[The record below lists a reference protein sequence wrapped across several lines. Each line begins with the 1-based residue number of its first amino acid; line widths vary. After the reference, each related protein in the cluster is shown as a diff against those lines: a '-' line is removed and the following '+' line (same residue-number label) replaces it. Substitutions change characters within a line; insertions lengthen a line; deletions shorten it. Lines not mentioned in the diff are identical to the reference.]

1 MGKTKR
7 NTDYKNFVD
16 SDKNNL
22 IIIRPKKIVEQVK
35 TFEGEEDF
43 VIQKNNNYI
52 AKGLIVQ
59 TNDNDHSAIDK
70 VGVSDSTYENAGGT
84 ITINGSVTP
93 SSNGIYVQLQG
104 GQTPYQNVQW
114 QFGSSTGQQSGTAN
128 GGSFGTNL
136 NYNSQNQCYEGG
148 SYTLV
153 VHVTDSNGDIGTFN
167 WSNYIQGTCVVNPS
181 TSGGS
186 QVGSQV
192 SSSNPTATPVVTPT
206 PTPTPTP
213 VVTPTSTT
221 PIVTPTPVVTPTPT
235 TSSSTSSTTSS
246 GSYGTTSTTSGTPA
260 TGQAG
265 QTGGAGSTTTSS
277 SGTTSGT
284 PATGQTGQTS
294 GATTTTTPTTP
305 TPTTS
310 ATTTT
315 STTPTPTPLV
325 MSGGFIE
332 KPILLERETIIEA
345 ETFYSKNKL
354 PIWLLIAIGVYFIAT
369 NKSK

>member
-128 GGSFGTNL
+128 VGSFGTNL

-192 SSSNPTATPVVTPT
+192 SSSNPTATATPVVTPT
-206 PTPTPTP
+206 PTP
-213 VVTPTSTT
+213 
-221 PIVTPTPVVTPTPT
+221 TPTPVVTPTPT

-305 TPTTS
+305 TPTPTTS

-332 KPILLERETIIEA
+332 KPIFLERETIIEA

-369 NKSK
+369 NKNK